1 MSAQQ
6 QKRQQQQQQVEEVVE
21 EDSVG
26 PQLIA
31 RLEVCTTCNINSG

>member
-1 MSAQQ
+1 MAAQQ
-6 QKRQQQQQQVEEVVE
+6 QKRQQQAEEVME

-31 RLEVCTTCNINSG
+31 RLEVGTACNINPG